1 MDIQHVCDYII
12 TRMEG
17 AGKTL
22 SVLTLQ
28 RLLYFAQ
35 GWHLAFYGGPFFEG
49 RFQAWAQ
56 GPINREI
63 YDRFASRPLDS
74 QVSAADVSKGFDVTS
89 LSQEKSNHIR
99 SVLEAYA
106 TCENSS
112 LNKIINEDAPWLE
125 ARTGCL
131 EHSQRE
137 IGEDNIRRFCIVL
150 YLMKQFGTKGC
161 AKGCAK
167 AQRQTSPVPAVPREA
182 CEWAQDLVPV

>member
-56 GPINREI
+56 GPINRQI

-74 QVSAADVSKGFDVTS
+74 RVSAADVSKGFDVTS
-89 LSQEKSNHIR
+89 VSQEKSNHIR
-99 SVLEAYA
+99 GVLEAYA
-106 TCENSS
+106 RCEDSS
-112 LNKIINEDAPWLE
+112 LDKIINEDAPWLE
-125 ARTGCL
+125 ARSGCL

-137 IGEDNIRRFCIVL
+137 IKEDNIRRFCIVL
-150 YLMKQFGTKGC
+150 YLLKQFGTKGGAS
-161 AKGCAK
+161 AK
-167 AQRQTSPVPAVPREA
+167 RQFPVPTVPREA
-182 CEWAQDLVPV
+182 YEWAQDLVLG

>member
-1 MDIQHVCDYII
+1 MDIRYVCDYIM

-56 GPINREI
+56 GPINRKI
-63 YDRFASRPLDS
+63 YDRFANRPLDS
-74 QVSAADVSKGFDVTS
+74 QVSAADVSKGFDVAS
-89 LSQEKSNHIR
+89 VSQEKSNYIR
-99 SVLEAYA
+99 SVLDAYA
-106 TCENSS
+106 SCEDSTFGE
-112 LNKIINEDAPWLE
+112 IINNDAAWLE
-125 ARTGCL
+125 ARSGCL

-137 IGEDNIRRFCIVL
+137 MEEDNIRRFYVVL
-150 YLMKQFGTKGC
+150 YLLKQFGTKGSTSVE
-161 AKGCAK
+161 
-167 AQRQTSPVPAVPREA
+167 RQTFPVPSVPREA
-182 CEWAQDLVPV
+182 CEWTQDLVPV

>member
-56 GPINREI
+56 GPINRKI
-63 YDRFASRPLDS
+63 YDRFANRPLDS

-89 LSQEKSNHIR
+89 VSQEKSDHIR

-106 TCENSS
+106 TCEDSS
-112 LNKIINEDAPWLE
+112 LDEMINKVINEDAPWLE

-150 YLMKQFGTKGC
+150 YLMKQFGTKGGMS
-161 AKGCAK
+161 AE
-167 AQRQTSPVPAVPREA
+167 RQTFPVPAVPREA

>member
-74 QVSAADVSKGFDVTS
+74 QVSAADLSKGFDVTS
-89 LSQEKSNHIR
+89 VSQEKSDHIR
-99 SVLEAYA
+99 SVLAVYA
-106 TCENSS
+106 RCEDSS
-112 LNKIINEDAPWLE
+112 LDEIINKIINEDAPWLE

-150 YLMKQFGTKGC
+150 YLMKQFGTKGGMS
-161 AKGCAK
+161 AE
-167 AQRQTSPVPAVPREA
+167 PRA
-182 CEWAQDLVPV
+182 PRA

>member
-1 MDIQHVCDYII
+1 MEIQQVCDYII
-12 TRMEG
+12 TRMAG

-56 GPINREI
+56 GPINRKI
-63 YDRFASRPLDS
+63 YDRFANRPLDS
-74 QVSAADVSKGFDVTS
+74 QVSAADVSKAFDVAS
-89 LSQEKSNHIR
+89 VSQEQSNHIR
-99 SVLEAYA
+99 NVLEAYA
-106 TCENSS
+106 KCEDPSFNE
-112 LNKIINEDAPWLE
+112 IINKDVPWLE

-137 IGEDNIRRFCIVL
+137 MEEDNIRRFCIVL
-150 YLMKQFGTKGC
+150 YLLKQFGTEGG
-161 AKGCAK
+161 ASAE
-167 AQRQTSPVPAVPREA
+167 RQTFPVPAVPREA
-182 CEWAQDLVPV
+182 CEWTQESLPV

>member
-12 TRMEG
+12 TRMED

-56 GPINREI
+56 GPINRKI
-63 YDRFASRPLDS
+63 YDRFANRPLDS

-89 LSQEKSNHIR
+89 VSQEKGNHIR
-99 SVLEAYA
+99 NVLEAYA
-106 TCENSS
+106 RCEESS
-112 LNKIINEDAPWLE
+112 PNEIIYEDAPWLE

-137 IGEDNIRRFCIVL
+137 IAENNIRRFCIVL
-150 YLMKQFGTKGC
+150 YLMQQFGTKGC
-161 AKGCAK
+161 TK

>member
-49 RFQAWAQ
+49 RVQAWAQ
-56 GPINREI
+56 GPIDRQI
-63 YDRFASRPLDS
+63 YDRFASQPLGS
-74 QVSAADVSKGFDVTS
+74 QVSAADLSKGFDVNS
-89 LSQEKSNHIR
+89 RSQEKSDHIR
-99 SVLEAYA
+99 SVLEADA
-106 TCENSS
+106 RCEDSS
-112 LNKIINEDAPWLE
+112 LNEIINKIINEDAPWLE
-125 ARTGCL
+125 ARAGCL
-131 EHSQRE
+131 EHAQRE
-137 IGEDNIRRFCIVL
+137 IAEDNIRRFCVVL
-150 YLMKQFGTKGC
+150 YLMKQFGN
-161 AKGCAK
+161 KGCAK

-182 CEWAQDLVPV
+182 CEWARDLVPV